1 MVAVAFLIPLGLVVQ
16 NLHEE
21 RAVAEAEKQA
31 AVAIAVLAL
40 TDNPAPIDTAIAN
53 AGGIPS
59 RIALHGLGNQT
70 TGDTRVPPKNVE
82 FQQTRDRPSLVDVP
96 GGKAYLQRGLKRD
109 GSTAVVE
116 VFIPA
121 SEIRKGVGFA
131 WLTLCVLAIA
141 LVVVTVWVGDRLAY
155 KVVGSA
161 KALGEAAKSLGDGLL
176 GVRVRPSGPREL
188 IEAGHAFNSMA
199 DRVVALLKSE
209 RELIADLSHR
219 LRTPLTALRLD
230 AEPIDSPSGD
240 RVRRSINALE
250 IEVDQIIRA
259 ARQPPANTGEMVRL
273 SADGTPAG
281 PRSDAS
287 EVVRERMVFWSAV
300 AGDQGRTCR
309 RVGASLPAPV
319 PVARDDLAA
328 ALDAL
333 LGNVFRYTP
342 QGTPIEV
349 AVTRRDGWVAVRVD
363 DGGPGIPDPEAAMR
377 RGVSNKG
384 STGLGLDIVHR
395 LAAGAGGAVN
405 VGRSQ
410 FGGASVVVLLP
421 DHEAASQQSSSRFG
435 LVGRLSREPRKRRKG
450 GHKISSN

>member
-16 NLHEE
+16 QLAEE
-21 RAVAEAEKQA
+21 RAVADAKRQA
-31 AVAIAVLAL
+31 AAVVAVLAIKADQV
-40 TDNPAPIDTAIAN
+40 TVDNAIA
-53 AGGIPS
+53 
-59 RIALHGLGNQT
+59 T
-70 TGDTRVPPKNVE
+70 TGGDAVGRVAVHRLPGGRIGAGHAAASEIESAAAGRTTRLVE
-82 FQQTRDRPSLVDVP
+82 VP
-96 GGKAYLQRGLKRD
+96 GGKSFLEPAVLAG
-109 GSTAVVE
+109 GVVAVVE
-116 VFIPA
+116 VFVP
-121 SEIRKGVGFA
+121 EDELDRGVVTA
-131 WLTLCVLAIA
+131 WAWLCVLAIG
-141 LVVVTVWVGDRLAY
+141 LVVVSVWVGDRLAH
-155 KVVGSA
+155 KVIGSA
-161 KALGEAAKSLGDGLL
+161 KAFAEAAKSLGDGQL
-176 GVRVRPSGPREL
+176 GVRIQPSGPLEL
-188 IEAGHAFNSMA
+188 IEAGQAFNSMA

-230 AEPIDSPSGD
+230 AEPLHGPAGD
-240 RVRRSINALE
+240 RVRRSVNNLE

-259 ARQPPANTGEMVRL
+259 ARQPPANTGEITKL
-273 SADGTPAG
+273 GADGMPAG
-281 PRSDAS
+281 PRCDAS

-300 AGDQGRTCR
+300 AGDQGRTCK

-319 PVARDDLAA
+319 PVPRTDLAA

-395 LAAGAGGAVN
+395 LAAGARGAVN
-405 VGRSQ
+405 IGRSRL
-410 FGGASVVVLLP
+410 GGASVVVLLP
-421 DHEAASQQSSSRFG
+421 DVDAPPPSGSRFG
-435 LVGRLSREPRKRRKG
+435 LVGRLSREPGRRRSK
-450 GHKISSN
+450 HQSPT

>member
-1 MVAVAFLIPLGLVVQ
+1 
-16 NLHEE
+16 
-21 RAVAEAEKQA
+21 
-31 AVAIAVLAL
+31 
-40 TDNPAPIDTAIAN
+40 
-53 AGGIPS
+53 
-59 RIALHGLGNQT
+59 
-70 TGDTRVPPKNVE
+70 
-82 FQQTRDRPSLVDVP
+82 
-96 GGKAYLQRGLKRD
+96 
-109 GSTAVVE
+109 
-116 VFIPA
+116 
-121 SEIRKGVGFA
+121 
-131 WLTLCVLAIA
+131 
-141 LVVVTVWVGDRLAY
+141 
-155 KVVGSA
+155 
-161 KALGEAAKSLGDGLL
+161 
-176 GVRVRPSGPREL
+176 
-188 IEAGHAFNSMA
+188 MA
-199 DRVVALLKSE
+199 DRLVMLLKSE
-209 RELIADLSHR
+209 RELVADLSHR

-230 AEPIDSPSGD
+230 AEPIDGPAGD

-259 ARQPPANTGEMVRL
+259 ARQPPANTGELVKL

-281 PRSDAS
+281 TRCDAS

-363 DGGPGIPDPEAAMR
+363 DGGPGIPDPDEAMR

-384 STGLGLDIVHR
+384 STGLGLDIAHR
-395 LAAGAGGAVN
+395 LAAGVRGAVN
-405 VGRSQ
+405 IGRSQ

-421 DHEAASQQSSSRFG
+421 DADAPAAPTGSRFG
-435 LVGRLSREPRKRRKG
+435 LVGRLSREPRKRGRQDG
-450 GHKISSN
+450 AHKINSV